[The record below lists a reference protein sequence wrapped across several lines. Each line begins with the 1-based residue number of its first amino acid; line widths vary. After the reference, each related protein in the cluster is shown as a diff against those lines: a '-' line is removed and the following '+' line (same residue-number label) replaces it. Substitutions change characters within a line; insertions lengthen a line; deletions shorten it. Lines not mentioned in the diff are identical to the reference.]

1 MLNGS
6 KSQSISISING
17 MEKRNGFL
25 WMGCPEEILST
36 LDELDGIENSEYDI
50 ELEQFIITYDLKKL
64 NRKDIVNHINNKKFE
79 VINVKQINWK

>member
-1 MLNGS
+1 
-6 KSQSISISING
+6 
-17 MEKRNGFL
+17 
-25 WMGCPEEILST
+25 MGCPEEILST

-79 VINVKQINWK
+79 VINVKQIN